1 MRTFKL
7 SVTFMLLGTLAMA
20 DTVDEQIAKIQNA
33 TPQKRVQLM
42 NELKQEL
49 FALGEK
55 ERVQAM
61 HKLRAKMNTDGENN
75 EQLQARSRERVRLN
89 QMQETDNM
97 TRAQNMHQHQA
108 AGQAMQQ
115 GALGGGSANKF
126 MGHK

>member
-1 MRTFKL
+1 MRTIKL
-7 SVTFMLLGTLAMA
+7 SVTLMLLGTLAMA

-42 NELKQEL
+42 NALKQEL

-75 EQLQARSRERVRLN
+75 EQLQARSRQRVRLN

>member
-1 MRTFKL
+1 
-7 SVTFMLLGTLAMA
+7 MLLGTLAMA

-75 EQLQARSRERVRLN
+75 EQLQARSRQRVRLN

-115 GALGGGSANKF
+115 GVLGGGSANKF

>member
-1 MRTFKL
+1 MRTIKL
-7 SVTFMLLGTLAMA
+7 SVTLMLLGTLAMA

-75 EQLQARSRERVRLN
+75 EQLQARSRQRVRLN

-126 MGHK
+126 MGRK

>member
-1 MRTFKL
+1 MRTIKL
-7 SVTFMLLGTLAMA
+7 SVTLMLLGTLAMA

-42 NELKQEL
+42 NALKQEL

-75 EQLQARSRERVRLN
+75 EQLQARQKERVRLN